1 MEDCTD
7 SFVKECYIATETVFV
22 PVTVTVCEDVF
33 SRRCANALQG
43 DEVCSVEYA
52 TGTYGPPN
60 TSITEM
66 PSMIVLNVRIL
77 RGHTSELGEL
87 LCPFR

>member
-22 PVTVTVCEDVF
+22 PVTVTVCEDVI
-33 SRRCANALQG
+33 SRRGANALEG

-52 TGTYGPPN
+52 TGLYEFRFAICDGREYAHLIPWDDPTH
-60 TSITEM
+60 
-66 PSMIVLNVRIL
+66 VCFRIP
-77 RGHTSELGEL
+77 RFQTNKD
-87 LCPFR
+87 

>member
-22 PVTVTVCEDVF
+22 PVTVTVCEDVI
-33 SRRCANALQG
+33 SRRCANALEG
-43 DEVCSVEYA
+43 KEVCSVEYA

-60 TSITEM
+60 T
-66 PSMIVLNVRIL
+66 VHIL
-77 RGHTSELGEL
+77 RSHTLEFGEL
-87 LCPFR
+87 FCPFR

>member
-22 PVTVTVCEDVF
+22 PVTVTVCEDVI
-33 SRRCANALQG
+33 SRRCANALEG

-60 TSITEM
+60 TSITLTEIYH
-66 PSMIVLNVRIL
+66 SFKVYTVQRL
-77 RGHTSELGEL
+77 
-87 LCPFR
+87 

>member
-22 PVTVTVCEDVF
+22 PVTVTVCEDVI
-33 SRRCANALQG
+33 SRRCANAIEG

-52 TGTYGPPN
+52 TGTYECRFAICDGRKYAHLIPWDD
-60 TSITEM
+60 TTH
-66 PSMIVLNVRIL
+66 VRFRIL
-77 RGHTSELGEL
+77 RH
-87 LCPFR
+87 